1 MVPSLVVLALVT
13 AAHAGFQVTVTAMV
27 YPRLAATPVSEWESV
42 HRDHSRRIAPLVVL
56 LYGGLVVTGAWA
68 AYGGRGGA
76 ALWVAL
82 AAGAGTMLVTAVR
95 AAPLHGR
102 LGRAGPDPT
111 LLAALLRADRWRA
124 VLAVVA
130 LAAVTAAVLTA

>member
-1 MVPSLVVLALVT
+1 MALLLLALVT
-13 AAHAGFQVTVTAMV
+13 AAHAGFQVTVTTMV
-27 YPRLAATPVSEWESV
+27 YPRLAATPAIEWESV
-42 HRDHSRRIAPLVVL
+42 HRDHSRRIAPLVVV

-68 AYGGRGGA
+68 AYDGRGGV

-82 AAGAGTMLVTAVR
+82 AAATATVLLTAAR

-102 LGRAGPDPT
+102 LGRTGPDPA
-111 LLAALLRADRWRA
+111 LLAALLRADRGRA

-130 LAAVTAAVLTA
+130 LAAAAAAVLTA